1 MASAASTP
9 TPPIPP
15 PPPPP
20 PCASSFDQLP
30 AELLLEIWEYL
41 SVNSSMQFA
50 LAIFPTLRHHRLIPQ
65 LTLPTYMRLA
75 RDDTGR
81 RAFSQGSTAAL
92 ARLPMELWLQIS
104 EMGNSK
110 DNISLM
116 FALAGQFFQFQERPS
131 DETRSRLHVWA
142 RRKQ

>member
-1 MASAASTP
+1 MASAAGA
-9 TPPIPP
+9 PP

-20 PCASSFDQLP
+20 PPRGASSFDYLP

-50 LAIFPTLRHHRLIPQ
+50 LALFPTLRRHSLIPQ
-65 LTLPTYMRLA
+65 LTLSTYMRIT
-75 RDDTGR
+75 RDNTEPRVLRGGN
-81 RAFSQGSTAAL
+81 ATVV
-92 ARLPMELWLQIS
+92 ARLPMELWLQIA
-104 EMGNSK
+104 EMGNSR

-116 FALAGQFFQFQERPS
+116 FALAGQFIQFQERPS
-131 DETRSRLHVWA
+131 NEMKSRLHVWA

>member
-1 MASAASTP
+1 MASSAGD
-9 TPPIPP
+9 PP

-20 PCASSFDQLP
+20 PPPPGCASSFDYLP

-50 LAIFPTLRHHRLIPQ
+50 LALFPTLRRHSLIPQ
-65 LTLPTYMRLA
+65 LTLSTYMRMT
-75 RDDTGR
+75 RDDTRR
-81 RAFSQGSTAAL
+81 RALEGDNTTVI
-92 ARLPMELWLQIS
+92 ARLPIELWLQIT
-104 EMGNSK
+104 EMGNSR

-116 FALAGQFFQFQERPS
+116 FALAGQFLQFQERPS
-131 DETRSRLHVWA
+131 DETKSRLRVWA

>member
-1 MASAASTP
+1 MASAAGA
-9 TPPIPP
+9 PP

-20 PCASSFDQLP
+20 PPPRGASFFDNLP

-50 LAIFPTLRHHRLIPQ
+50 LALFPTLRRHSLIPQ
-65 LTLPTYMRLA
+65 LTLPTYMRIT
-75 RDDTGR
+75 RDDTER
-81 RAFSQGSTAAL
+81 RTVSGGTTAVL
-92 ARLPMELWLQIS
+92 SRLPMELWLQIA
-104 EMGNSK
+104 EFGNSR

-131 DETRSRLHVWA
+131 EATKHRLYVWA

>member
-1 MASAASTP
+1 MISTAGA
-9 TPPIPP
+9 PP

-20 PCASSFDQLP
+20 PPPPRRTSFFDELP

-50 LAIFPTLRHHRLIPQ
+50 LALFPTLRRQGLIPQ
-65 LTLPTYMRLA
+65 LTLSTYMRII
-75 RDDTGR
+75 RDDTECRVPSG
-81 RAFSQGSTAAL
+81 GNTVVL
-92 ARLPMELWLQIS
+92 ARLPIELWLQIADL
-104 EMGNSK
+104 GNSR

-116 FALAGQFFQFQERPS
+116 FALAGQFLGFHERVS
-131 DETRSRLHVWA
+131 KETKTRLHVWS